1 MPFLLVL
8 LLTLITACA
17 TGQEA
22 TFAAPARE
30 AKKADTFQSSL
41 SNKEVEDLFVLGKL
55 WGFLKYHH
63 PAVAT
68 GKYDWDKELISFLP
82 SYRMAKDKAQRND
95 SLLAWVNRLG
105 MVTACD
111 SCRDS
116 TFKNL
121 ALRPDFSWIR
131 RGAFS
136 KKLADKLLYIKANRQ
151 RGDQYYVR
159 FFREEDIHIA
169 SFEHENA
176 YGTMTYPS
184 PEYRL
189 LALFRYWNIIEYWYP
204 YKYNL
209 GQGWDA
215 VLKKMIPLM
224 IAAGNASEYSE
235 AIQQLV
241 ATIQDSHAVVQSKT
255 ITEDAGRYYMPFTV
269 KFIEQQAVIVSII
282 NDSLAKKSGIV
293 KGDILESIDGVSI
306 KELVDKKRPLIAASN
321 NGSFLNIVRQLLT
334 KSRQET
340 NELTVRRDGQL
351 KKLTAFN
358 YFSRSMLWIK
368 PGTFSLERDSS
379 ICMIGDS
386 IGYVN
391 LGNLQRKD
399 SLKLRALAQRSKGL
413 IIDNRQ
419 YPKTLSSGDLIGNII
434 LPPNIVFTKFSSLYP
449 GYPGLFPFSKPTG
462 MGTEGSDH
470 YFPGKIAILINEE
483 TQSSTEFQAM
493 IFRTAPGA
501 VLIGS
506 NTAGADGNVALI
518 NLPGG
523 IATYIS
529 GLGVYYPNG
538 KETQRIGI
546 VPDIA
551 VHPTI
556 KGFLDN
562 RDELLE
568 KGVGYIK
575 KGK

>member
-8 LLTLITACA
+8 LLTLLTACVA
-17 TGQEA
+17 GQEA
-22 TFAAPARE
+22 TFAVPASKVE
-30 AKKADTFQSSL
+30 KANTFQSHL
-41 SNKEVEDLFVLGKL
+41 SDKEVEDLFVLGKL

-68 GKYDWDKELISFLP
+68 GKYDWDKELIRFLP
-82 SYRMAKDKAQRND
+82 SYGIATDKAQRND
-95 SLLAWVNRLG
+95 SLLAWINRLG
-105 MVTACD
+105 EVAACD
-111 SCRDS
+111 SCKDS

-121 ALRPDFSWIR
+121 ALRPDLSWIKPS
-131 RGAFS
+131 AFS
-136 KKLADKLLYIKANRQ
+136 KELAEKLLYIKANRQ

-159 FFREEDIHIA
+159 FLAEEDIHFA
-169 SFEHENA
+169 SFEHENS
-176 YGTMTYPS
+176 YGAMAYPS

-209 GQGWDA
+209 GQDWDA

-224 IAAGNASEYSE
+224 IGAGNGSEYSG

-255 ITEDAGRYYMPFTV
+255 ITEDAGRYYMPFTL
-269 KFIEQQAVIVSII
+269 KFIEQKAVIVSII
-282 NDSLAKKSGIV
+282 NDTLAKKSGIM
-293 KGDILESIDGVSI
+293 KGDILESVDGVSVKALI
-306 KELVDKKRPLIAASN
+306 DKKRPLIAASN
-321 NGSFLNIVRQLLT
+321 NGSFLNIVRSLLT
-334 KSRQET
+334 KSRKET
-340 NELTVRRDGQL
+340 NELTVRRAGKF
-351 KKLTAFN
+351 KKLTAYN
-358 YFSRSMLWIK
+358 YFSKSMLWIK

-379 ICMIGDS
+379 FCMIGDS
-386 IGYVN
+386 IGYIN
-391 LGNLQRKD
+391 LGNFQRKD
-399 SLKLRALAQRSKGL
+399 SLKLRALAQRVKGL

-419 YPKTLSSGDLIGNII
+419 YPKTLSAGDLISNII
-434 LPPNIVFTKFSSLYP
+434 LPSGVMFAKFSSPTP
-449 GYPGLFPFSKPTG
+449 GYPGLFPFSTPTE
-462 MGTEGSDH
+462 MGIAGGDH
-470 YFPGKIAILINEE
+470 YFRGMVAILINEE

-493 IFRTAPGA
+493 IFRMAPKA

-529 GLGVYYPNG
+529 GLGVYYPDG
-538 KETQRIGI
+538 RETQRIGI
-546 VPDIA
+546 VPDIV

-568 KGVGYIK
+568 KAVSYIRK
-575 KGK
+575 DK